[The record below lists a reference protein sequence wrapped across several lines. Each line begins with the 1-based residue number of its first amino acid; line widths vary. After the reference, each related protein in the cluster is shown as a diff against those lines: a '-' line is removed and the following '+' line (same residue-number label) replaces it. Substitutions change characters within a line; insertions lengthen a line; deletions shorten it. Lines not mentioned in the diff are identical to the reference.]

1 MVGTVP
7 SVDPTAATDGP
18 GATEPGG
25 AVADAS
31 AEVSGPAVLLC
42 TDGSDLSI
50 AALAAGLE
58 LIGPKHL
65 PTVVT
70 VVEEP
75 DPTLVTGTGIAGGVM
90 SPEEFDRSVAATQEE
105 GAVTIAR
112 VQQQLGL
119 DGGPGQVLEGHVGT
133 AICDYADQIG
143 AVAIVIGT
151 RGRGGFKRAVLGS
164 VSDHIVRNAPCPVVV
179 TGQGG
184 FDDE

>member
-1 MVGTVP
+1 
-7 SVDPTAATDGP
+7 
-18 GATEPGG
+18 
-25 AVADAS
+25 
-31 AEVSGPAVLLC
+31 VLLC
-42 TDGSDLSI
+42 TDGSDLSV

-58 LIGPKHL
+58 LIGPNHR

-90 SPEEFDRSVAATQEE
+90 SPEEFDRSIETTREE

-112 VQQQLGL
+112 VQQRLGL
-119 DGGPGQVLEGHVGT
+119 DGGPGQVLEGHTGT
-133 AICDYADQIG
+133 AICDYAEQIG
-143 AVAIVIGT
+143 AAAILIGT

-179 TGQGG
+179 TGQSGHNN
-184 FDDE
+184 